1 MAQFITFQPK
11 DYFNTKLYTG
21 TDSSNAITGVGFQ
34 PDWVWL
40 KKRSG
45 VASHAIQDVVRG
57 NTKTV
62 RSNTDGAQYTN
73 NFFSSFD
80 SDGFTVATSESDV
93 NASGATYAAWNWR
106 AGTGAGSS
114 NTDGSINTTTTSVN
128 TTAGIS
134 ISTYSGTGS
143 AATIG
148 HGLGVVPQVMIVK
161 NTYQSE
167 HWIVYHHEIDNAAS
181 GGGGAPEDKYIR
193 LNESGSRA
201 DFPMW
206 NDTAPTSSVFSVGTS
221 TSVNQAGGTFVAYC
235 FAEKQGY
242 SKFGSYKGNGNN
254 DGPFVYTGFA
264 PALVIIKVY
273 NGTTGSWYIFD
284 NKRPGYNDDASPLLA
299 NSTSAE
305 SGTGFLDINSTGF
318 KLRHNADDYNGD
330 NMDYAYLAFAEH
342 PLVSSNDVPGVAK

>member
-21 TDSSNAITGVGFQ
+21 TGSSLALTGLGFQ
-34 PDWVWL
+34 PDMVWL
-40 KKRSG
+40 KVRSTTS
-45 VASHAIQDVVRG
+45 SHRITDVVRG
-57 NTKTV
+57 TGQVIYPNDTAEQ
-62 RSNTDGAQYTN
+62 SAE
-73 NFFSSFD
+73 SSVTAFGT
-80 SDGFTVATSESDV
+80 DGFTVGTEGGT
-93 NASGATYAAWNWR
+93 NTNGATYVGWTWR
-106 AGTGAGSS
+106 AGGGQGSS
-114 NTDGSINTTTTSVN
+114 NTDGSINTTYTSVN
-128 TTAGIS
+128 TTAGVS
-134 ISTYSGTGS
+134 LSSYSGTGS

-167 HWIVYHHEIDNAAS
+167 HWIVYHHDIDNAAS

-221 TSVNQAGGTFVAYC
+221 TSVNQAGGTHLAYC

-242 SKFGSYKGNGNN
+242 SKFSSYKGNGNA

-264 PALVIIKVY
+264 PAFIILKVY
-273 NGTTGSWYIFD
+273 NGATGSWYMFD

-305 SGTGFLDINSTGF
+305 SGTGYLDINSTGF
-318 KLRHNADDYNGD
+318 KLRHANDAYNGD
-330 NMDYAYLAFAEH
+330 NMDYLYMAFAEN